1 MAGGGGFLG
10 RVVHYV
16 LNQLIVDTL
25 ANSPSFQRFA
35 VRTSRRMEE
44 LKKLAEEKS
53 QHMARQ
59 MKEASRN
66 LDDKLKN

>member
-25 ANSPSFQRFA
+25 SNSPSFQRFA

-44 LKKLAEEKS
+44 FKKLAAEKS
-53 QHMARQ
+53 ERMAQQ
-59 MKEASRN
+59 MKEGTRN
-66 LDDKLKN
+66 LDDKLNN

>member
-1 MAGGGGFLG
+1 MAGGGFLG
-10 RVVHYV
+10 RVINYV

-35 VRTSRRMEE
+35 VRTSKRMEE
-44 LKKLAEEKS
+44 FKRLAAEKS
-53 QHMARQ
+53 EHMAQQ

-66 LDDKLKN
+66 MEDKLKH